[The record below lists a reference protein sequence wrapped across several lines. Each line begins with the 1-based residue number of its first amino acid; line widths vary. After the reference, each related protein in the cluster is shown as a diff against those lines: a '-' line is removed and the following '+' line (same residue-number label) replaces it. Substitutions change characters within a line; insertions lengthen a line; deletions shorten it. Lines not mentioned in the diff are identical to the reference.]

1 MAKRKA
7 AASTAAPWDSR
18 YMKLAQ
24 HIATWS
30 KDRSRQVGC
39 VIVGPSNEIR
49 TAGFNGFPRGVDD
62 ANESRHARPTKYK
75 WAEHAERN
83 AIYNAARAGIPL
95 HGCRM
100 YLPWFPCMDCA
111 RAIVQCGIAEL
122 ICIKPDLADPQW
134 GGDFAEV
141 PRLLEEG
148 AVTVRWW
155 QPTNDYPQPE

>member
-1 MAKRKA
+1 MARE
-7 AASTAAPWDSR
+7 TAPPSEIIWDAR
-18 YMKLAQ
+18 YMALAQ
-24 HIATWS
+24 HIGAWS

-49 TAGFNGFPRGVDD
+49 SAGFNGFPRRVDD
-62 ANESRHARPTKYK
+62 EDEERHSRPAKYR

-95 HGCRM
+95 SGCRM

-111 RAIVQCGIAEL
+111 RAIVQCGIADL
-122 ICIKPDLADPQW
+122 MCIKPDLADPQW
-134 GGDFAEV
+134 GRDFAEV

-148 AVTVRWW
+148 GVTVRWW
-155 QPTNDYPQPE
+155 DPASH